1 MISMGVQLIGAWP
14 DILLPKDILPN
25 GHFPWRR
32 KKHLS
37 VYLLGTLFSEE
48 LLQRKMLFPSASESC
63 TFRIG

>member
-1 MISMGVQLIGAWP
+1 MGVQLIGAWP

-37 VYLLGTLFSEE
+37 V
-48 LLQRKMLFPSASESC
+48 P
-63 TFRIG
+63 FRNAIFRGIIATEDVVSLSF